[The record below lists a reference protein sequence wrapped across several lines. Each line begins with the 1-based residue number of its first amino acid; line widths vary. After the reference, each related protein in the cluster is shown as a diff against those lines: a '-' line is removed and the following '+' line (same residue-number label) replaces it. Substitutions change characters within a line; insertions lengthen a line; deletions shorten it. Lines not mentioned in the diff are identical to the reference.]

1 MNFFYLFALA
11 EQIRITFAASSQKSG
26 LMVAQER
33 APSKDREP
41 IRFLRCGLAG

>member
-33 APSKDREP
+33 APSKDREIEGSNP
-41 IRFLRCGLAG
+41 LQLAF